1 MNPSLNEI
9 LGNRHYVFLIALF
22 LAFINPI
29 VIFWMG
35 TSSTFTFAVLSTFLV
50 WIYMKWE
57 QFVRIESKGS
67 LLEILLGLV
76 LIIGNL
82 SRNFFNMGSISFG
95 IFDMLVT
102 LVGLYIIFF
111 GVGVTRFFIPLLLYA
126 LVLIAGYQ
134 LEFATEQVNALQ
146 NFLAQLMNSLLRSL
160 NIDSST
166 YGNIV
171 NLTNRFGETYDLEI
185 DGPCTGIKGMLAYG
199 SLAVLLVIDIDSPI
213 RKKVIATAIGLIGT
227 LLVNLLRLSVIFLAI
242 YFLGID
248 VGMFIHTYLGYGL
261 FIIWVVLFWSAA
273 FKYLMPDVATKGELT
288 NGHKS

>member
-160 NIDSST
+160 NIASST

-273 FKYLMPDVATKGELT
+273 FKYLMPDVAIKGELT